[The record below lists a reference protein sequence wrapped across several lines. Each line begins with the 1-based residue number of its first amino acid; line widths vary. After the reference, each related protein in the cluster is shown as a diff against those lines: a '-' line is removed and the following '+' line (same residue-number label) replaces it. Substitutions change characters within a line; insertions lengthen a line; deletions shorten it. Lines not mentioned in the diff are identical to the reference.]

1 MVSFIGDKNYER
13 YPVVIKNH
21 ADNTL
26 LILDGYNNES
36 ICTIGN
42 DEYTCNIVEDRI
54 GYLTVNQY
62 DIDLYVSMPI
72 KTKLTIVG
80 MQYHDYSHSYKV
92 LYSHHLHKL
101 LQLDD
106 GEKPFLKPSNTS
118 KYPNACY
125 IGVPHD
131 IYGYVANECNY
142 YGETKELRSLINSD
156 DYKNGIIKSEI
167 VRINTS
173 PVIEKNREFIY
184 IDVIIELSPPKEN
197 MNVQEK
203 MCKTKMV

>member
-13 YPVVIKNH
+13 YPVVIKNQ

-26 LILDGYNNES
+26 LILDGYNNET

-42 DEYTCNIVEDRI
+42 DEYLCNIVEDRI
-54 GYLTVNQY
+54 GYLTVNKY
-62 DIDLYVSMPI
+62 DIHLYVSTPI
-72 KTKLTIVG
+72 KTQLTIVG
-80 MQYHDYSHSYKV
+80 MQYNDYSHNYKS
-92 LYSHHLHKL
+92 LYGHHLHKL

-106 GEKPFLKPSNTS
+106 RGKPFLKPSNTS
-118 KYPNACY
+118 KYPNSCY
-125 IGVPHD
+125 IGVPHA

-173 PVIEKNREFIY
+173 PMIEKNREFIY
-184 IDVIIELSPPKEN
+184 IVVIIELAHPKEN
-197 MNVQEK
+197 MNAEK
-203 MCKTKMV
+203 EKV